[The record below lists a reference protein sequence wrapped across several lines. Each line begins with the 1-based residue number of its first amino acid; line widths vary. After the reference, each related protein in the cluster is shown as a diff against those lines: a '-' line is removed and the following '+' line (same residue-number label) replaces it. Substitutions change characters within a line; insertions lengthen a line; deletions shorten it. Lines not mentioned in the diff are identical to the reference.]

1 MNTEKY
7 IISKNIESGTTA
19 TIAFLEEYA
28 LRLAWV
34 GDTRAIVM
42 RGPTIIAQTKDH
54 KPDDPIEKARIEKAG
69 GKIEVL
75 GVARAPGGL
84 AVSRSLGD
92 RDVKNLTPG
101 GVIATPQMER
111 VIIQNNDILIIA
123 CDGLWDVAS
132 NQEVAKLVNALS
144 ANDIAALRKQYPQ
157 GRPAHEIAEEGGD
170 ERMILVSRALRDE
183 AYRRGSTDNIS
194 VMAVQFKQGEEAAA
208 KPVAVAAQVL
218 NKEKVMSSLESLRSS
233 FIDAKDKQV
242 IETLMGMLKKG
253 YTKTTLQIVSD
264 QLNPLKNNKIVYF
277 GEPATAKTLI
287 ESLQRSLD
295 KDIAQLK

>member
-1 MNTEKY
+1 MLK
-7 IISKNIESGTTA
+7 I
-19 TIAFLEEYA
+19 L
-28 LRLAWV
+28 LLA
-34 GDTRAIVM
+34 
-42 RGPTIIAQTKDH
+42 
-54 KPDDPIEKARIEKAG
+54 
-69 GKIEVL
+69 
-75 GVARAPGGL
+75 
-84 AVSRSLGD
+84 
-92 RDVKNLTPG
+92 

-132 NQEVAKLVNALS
+132 NQEVAKLVNAFSS

-183 AYRRGSTDNIS
+183 AYRRGSTQAIS